1 MEITMT
7 LADLGSLGPLIILF
21 VAPVLL
27 LMIIAFYR
35 RHGVVVAVTLAS
47 FAASFIV
54 LIAQA
59 GGPPARVTD
68 LLIVDSYSRFYV
80 GLILLAAI
88 AVVALSHSYLE
99 SITLRREEYYVLL
112 MTATL
117 GAAVLVESCHFA
129 SLFLGLEILGVSLYG
144 LIGYQYDRD
153 FSVEA
158 AMKYLVLA
166 AVSSAFLLFG
176 MALLYWVTG
185 SLEFSGV
192 VRWARYVQPMF
203 LVGICAL
210 IVGFGFKLALVPFH
224 MWTPDVYQGAPAPV
238 TAFVA
243 SVSKGAV
250 FALVLRYFTDINLSG
265 YYALVTV
272 FTVIALLSMWVG
284 NLLALMQ
291 SNVKRLLAYSSI
303 AHLGYLLVAFV
314 AAGPLAYVAIGY
326 YLVAYFVTIVGA
338 FGVVSVISGPTG
350 VAEDISNYRGLG
362 WRRPWLAAVFTAT
375 LLSLAGL
382 PLTAGFIG
390 KFFLVTAGLGSALW
404 VLVTNLVVTSVV
416 GLYYYIRVIYVLYE
430 TSDVKAGTAHPMQ
443 RISILAGVT
452 LAALAVVLVIAGLYP
467 SPIIN
472 IIGNTA
478 AAIR

>member
-1 MEITMT
+1 
-7 LADLGSLGPLIILF
+7 
-21 VAPVLL
+21 
-27 LMIIAFYR
+27 
-35 RHGVVVAVTLAS
+35 
-47 FAASFIV
+47 
-54 LIAQA
+54 
-59 GGPPARVTD
+59 
-68 LLIVDSYSRFYV
+68 
-80 GLILLAAI
+80 
-88 AVVALSHSYLE
+88 
-99 SITLRREEYYVLL
+99 
-112 MTATL
+112 
-117 GAAVLVESCHFA
+117 
-129 SLFLGLEILGVSLYG
+129 
-144 LIGYQYDRD
+144 
-153 FSVEA
+153 
-158 AMKYLVLA
+158 
-166 AVSSAFLLFG
+166 
-176 MALLYWVTG
+176 
-185 SLEFSGV
+185 
-192 VRWARYVQPMF
+192 
-203 LVGICAL
+203 
-210 IVGFGFKLALVPFH
+210 
-224 MWTPDVYQGAPAPV
+224 
-238 TAFVA
+238 
-243 SVSKGAV
+243 
-250 FALVLRYFTDINLSG
+250 
-265 YYALVTV
+265 
-272 FTVIALLSMWVG
+272 MWVG